1 LRGILSRRLRIGI
14 IGGMGRWRILS
25 GRLEALRRW
34 VSLRRWARRRL
45 EALGRWARRRL
56 ETLRRPG
63 RGWEGRFIVARG
75 PRRTRRGGVCIR
87 RALRTLIACERWL
100 AKHRRRSRRGCERL
114 RRAWRRLEVREL
126 ARRRSG
132 RGAVRRLEVCLN
144 VTWRSSRGRE
154 SRRCALRWGSDIFG
168 RRGYL
173 QVLKRGQIWFKLLR
187 RWWVWMKVLGRWVV
201 LMRILGK
208 TSARWLRDRV
218 KGFSRRLR
226 NRIKSSNRSVMN

>member
-1 LRGILSRRLRIGI
+1 
-14 IGGMGRWRILS
+14 
-25 GRLEALRRW
+25 
-34 VSLRRWARRRL
+34 
-45 EALGRWARRRL
+45 
-56 ETLRRPG
+56 LRRPG

-226 NRIKSSNRSVMN
+226 NRIKSSNRSVMNQIKSRGRFMRSRAVIYRKYVCILRPSWLVDMTTLKNDTNGFIMEKLRIS